1 MTLPSHPPPFHLYC
15 YSSPRIDFVY
25 FIGTSSWG
33 KCSCFSGRPNS
44 EVGHN
49 PSLRH
54 GDENRWVK
62 MLCYLWQPQ
71 KKANCIAFIKSLAF
85 YWRFFE
91 GNGEFNKVTAFFNN
105 SITEI
110 VANRGIP
117 QRHSSLMYCKT
128 SRLQTQET
136 IFFLYGSLT
145 MSVIKFVIL
154 RANHNTRWTS
164 NESIWFCELTRS
176 GRQARE
182 KHKRTGHEL
191 GLVLLLI
198 GLESGARFFSQSQ
211 STVKPR

>member
-1 MTLPSHPPPFHLYC
+1 METK
-15 YSSPRIDFVY
+15 
-25 FIGTSSWG
+25 IGEWN
-33 KCSCFSGRPNS
+33 CCAIYDN
-44 EVGHN
+44 H
-49 PSLRH
+49 
-54 GDENRWVK
+54 
-62 MLCYLWQPQ
+62 
-71 KKANCIAFIKSLAF
+71 KKANCITFIKSLAF

-91 GNGEFNKVTAFFNN
+91 GNGDFNKVTAFLTYC
-105 SITEI
+105 ITDK

-117 QRHSSLMYCKT
+117 QKHSFLMYCKT

-136 IFFLYGSLT
+136 VFFVYNSLK
-145 MSVIKFVIL
+145 MSVIKFVIV
-154 RANHNTRWTS
+154 ANHNTRWTS

-211 STVKPR
+211 STTK

>member
-1 MTLPSHPPPFHLYC
+1 METK
-15 YSSPRIDFVY
+15 
-25 FIGTSSWG
+25 IGEW
-33 KCSCFSGRPNS
+33 KCCAIYDN
-44 EVGHN
+44 H
-49 PSLRH
+49 
-54 GDENRWVK
+54 
-62 MLCYLWQPQ
+62 
-71 KKANCIAFIKSLAF
+71 KKANCITFIESWAF

-91 GNGEFNKVTAFFNN
+91 GNEEFNKVTAFFNN

-136 IFFLYGSLT
+136 VFFVYNSLK
-145 MSVIKFVIL
+145 MSVIKFVIV
-154 RANHNTRWTS
+154 ANHNTRWNS
-164 NESIWFCELTRS
+164 NESNWFCERTRR

-182 KHKRTGHEL
+182 KHKIAGHEL

-211 STVKPR
+211 STTT

>member
-1 MTLPSHPPPFHLYC
+1 MTLPSHPRFLLYC
-15 YSSPRIDFVY
+15 YISPRIDLVY

-62 MLCYLWQPQ
+62 MLCYLWQPP

-136 IFFLYGSLT
+136 IFFLYSKSYNECHKICHSAGQSQHTL
-145 MSVIKFVIL
+145 KFKWVKLIL
-154 RANHNTRWTS
+154 R
-164 NESIWFCELTRS
+164 TRS
-176 GRQARE
+176 
-182 KHKRTGHEL
+182 
-191 GLVLLLI
+191 
-198 GLESGARFFSQSQ
+198 
-211 STVKPR
+211 